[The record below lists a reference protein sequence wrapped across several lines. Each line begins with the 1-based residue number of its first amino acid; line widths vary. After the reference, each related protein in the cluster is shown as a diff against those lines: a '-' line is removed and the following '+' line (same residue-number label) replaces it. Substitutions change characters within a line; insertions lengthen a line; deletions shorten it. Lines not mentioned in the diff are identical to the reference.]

1 MAPVNRR
8 AFLVLGG
15 ATLLAIACR
24 LAGVGDRLSA
34 DEGYS
39 WLVASA
45 PGAEVFFDRLAA
57 YENSPP
63 LLYLLLAPLPL
74 DSDEVWLRLP
84 ALIAGVL
91 TVPALWAAVRPLL
104 GQRAAGL
111 AALGLA
117 VAPYHVSFSN
127 YSRGFTLAT
136 FGVVLCLW
144 AAAELA
150 TGGRRRW
157 WWLWAG
163 GVAVAVL
170 SQYNAILFLIP
181 LLAALGLTR
190 ARPPRET
197 LGLGLAPLVVLL
209 LWLPGILR
217 SADAEG
223 ITKVAP
229 IYPADPV
236 DALVPLFFGEHGVK
250 AGALQLVVVV
260 AALAG
265 AALLARRRSP
275 DAVLLFGGTL
285 AAAAGLSLLVAL
297 AGPDVFAARY
307 LTPLIP
313 LAAALLAGGVSALP
327 WRPAVPATAVA
338 LVLLGVAVIAQRSGR
353 ELEPDYPRVAAAQAP
368 RTVLTNSAVVAY
380 YLRLPPSALD
390 RPFGLGPG
398 RERDTQRPYAVID
411 DTAVAGGARPG
422 PGQARRVGR
431 IVIRRVG

>member
-8 AFLVLGG
+8 AFLVLAG

-34 DEGYS
+34 DEGYT

-45 PGAEVFFDRLAA
+45 PGADAFFDRLTD

-74 DSDEVWLRLP
+74 DSDEAWLRVPPLV
-84 ALIAGVL
+84 AGVL

-104 GQRAAGL
+104 GERAAGL

-144 AAAELA
+144 AAAEL
-150 TGGRRRW
+150 TSGGRRRW

-163 GVAVAVL
+163 GIAVAVY
-170 SQYNAILFLIP
+170 SQYNAILFLAP
-181 LLAALGLTR
+181 LLAALAFTR
-190 ARPPRET
+190 ARPARET
-197 LGLGLAPLVVLL
+197 LAFGLAPLLVLL
-209 LWLPGILR
+209 PWLPGILR
-217 SADAEG
+217 SVDAEG
-223 ITKVAP
+223 VTKVAP
-229 IYPADPV
+229 VYPV
-236 DALVPLFFGEHGVK
+236 DAVDAIVPLFFGEHGVK
-250 AGALQLVVVV
+250 AGALQLVAV
-260 AALAG
+260 AAVLGG
-265 AALLARRRSP
+265 AALLVRRRSP
-275 DAVLLFGGTL
+275 DALMLLGGTL
-285 AAAAGLSLLVAL
+285 AGAAVLSLLVAL
-297 AGPDVFAARY
+297 AGPDVFATRY

-313 LAAALLAGGVSALP
+313 LAAGLLAGGVSAVS

-338 LVLLGVAVIAQRSGR
+338 LVLLGVAVIVQRSGR
-353 ELEPDYPRVAAAQAP
+353 ELEPDYPRVAAGQRP

-398 RERDTQRPYAVID
+398 RERTAQRPYAVID

-422 PGQARRVGR
+422 PGRARQVDR
-431 IVIRRVG
+431 IVIRLVG